1 METLVLDAQVL
12 ALGNA
17 YHRDMLGRYGQPVEE
32 YNKSMR
38 HSAYRNFT
46 LWQHGRLGEGVRR
59 VIPSCC
65 VWRVRDAFPDLH
77 GVYTGF
83 VPGRFAWV
91 TSIFK
96 TGFLCC
102 HEFTCWQRWHCS
114 NCFLYMFWVFCF
126 QWIWIR
132 KPTSVQLALLDHSS
146 EKVLHVFV
154 FFWFFDRYSTPG
166 VISFGI

>member
-1 METLVLDAQVL
+1 MFQQYICGVIYGPFAEPIDINMETLVLDAQVL

-83 VPGRFAWV
+83 VPGRFA
-91 TSIFK
+91 
-96 TGFLCC
+96 
-102 HEFTCWQRWHCS
+102 
-114 NCFLYMFWVFCF
+114 
-126 QWIWIR
+126 
-132 KPTSVQLALLDHSS
+132 
-146 EKVLHVFV
+146 
-154 FFWFFDRYSTPG
+154 
-166 VISFGI
+166 